1 MARREAPPHPPTTVD
16 RATGRADGLSS
27 VGDMTIDAIAHG
39 KLGCPKVT
47 AVHSDST
54 GRHVNE
60 RCLTISVLRPRS
72 EAVAIE
78 ATIGLLADS
87 GNDPVRLGTSDV
99 KATGCPANGVHER
112 SNRGGT
118 HPSDGTNDPDN
129 VLKWR

>member
-1 MARREAPPHPPTTVD
+1 MARREARPDPPSTVD
-16 RATGRADGLSS
+16 GASGLSDGLSS
-27 VGDMTIDAIAHG
+27 VADMTIDAIVVG

-47 AVHSDST
+47 AARSDPT
-54 GRHVNE
+54 GRHVNK

-99 KATGCPANGVHER
+99 KATGCRANGVHER

-129 VLKWR
+129 VLRWR